1 MEDINS
7 DINIKVKVPDAIN
20 FVWIGNVNK
29 VNLEYIN
36 IWSQSNVD
44 KEIHL
49 WIDECGSVF
58 KFFHEKI
65 RQYVCSKECEDK
77 LDLELNIKNKAY
89 NYFSSGFNNQ
99 KKLKSLVI
107 SFLMESGIVISPIEL
122 SNLRETALP
131 QYLKINSIHDLFTG
145 DFSDIKR
152 FYYYEVIL
160 RGNFASASDIVR
172 LLVLYRH
179 GGIYLDID
187 TLPETD
193 SLFKELNDFLYKKEL
208 LDNDFILSL
217 KTKFILEKLGLDE
230 VNKKTEDEF
239 KYFFGFLDIKFEKL
253 VKLADK
259 DLSNFSLN
267 KIPPLGK
274 MHVHRNLLALSSIRK
289 LKGVYFNNFLASH
302 PKSKGVK
309 IIIRNLRKRYRF
321 IERNNCIFGPSKE
334 NNEAVY
340 LTRLLTWRTELYT
353 HNYVVTTAL
362 TGPGLLV
369 ESLLGIAYHILDI
382 SPSLSPLSIA
392 STMQN
397 HKYGIA
403 LFQHNLH
410 TPDGSKSS
418 WRK

>member
-1 MEDINS
+1 MKYKVEDINS
-7 DINIKVKVPDAIN
+7 DVNIKVKVPDAIN

-49 WIDECGSVF
+49 WIDKCGSVF
-58 KFFHEKI
+58 NFFHEKI

-89 NYFSSGFNNQ
+89 SYFSSEFNNQ
-99 KKLKSLVI
+99 EKLKSLVI
-107 SFLMESGIVISPIEL
+107 SFLMESGIVISPIEM
-122 SNLRETALP
+122 SHLREPALP

-217 KTKFILEKLGLDE
+217 KTKF
-230 VNKKTEDEF
+230 
-239 KYFFGFLDIKFEKL
+239 
-253 VKLADK
+253 
-259 DLSNFSLN
+259 
-267 KIPPLGK
+267 
-274 MHVHRNLLALSSIRK
+274 
-289 LKGVYFNNFLASH
+289 
-302 PKSKGVK
+302 
-309 IIIRNLRKRYRF
+309 
-321 IERNNCIFGPSKE
+321 
-334 NNEAVY
+334 
-340 LTRLLTWRTELYT
+340 
-353 HNYVVTTAL
+353 
-362 TGPGLLV
+362 
-369 ESLLGIAYHILDI
+369 
-382 SPSLSPLSIA
+382 
-392 STMQN
+392 Q
-397 HKYGIA
+397 
-403 LFQHNLH
+403 
-410 TPDGSKSS
+410 
-418 WRK
+418 